1 MAETNYNTVSG
12 LSTSQAER
20 GPRVSEEVRAK
31 GEAGWGELLRR
42 PVRVLRR
49 RLASSLLLS
58 FLVTQDLGGSWALA
72 QLDAVLVSTPS
83 QIRFGRTLAR
93 KAFSAS
99 EFNGR
104 TARIIRLTAQQRWDQ
119 LPGDSRDPRPPATPN
134 TPSTAP
140 PRFLDPLGFGW
151 RPAGSLSK
159 PGAGSW
165 AAAVRSWLLCAAP
178 GPWLAS
184 SSGSVCAPNRTPP
197 PVHPSS
203 GLPFGVRGLQAEC
216 PGSFLPALAF
226 PR

>member
-1 MAETNYNTVSG
+1 MAETNYSTVSG

-49 RLASSLLLS
+49 RLASSLFLS

-83 QIRFGRTLAR
+83 QIRFGHTLVR

-104 TARIIRLTAQQRWDQ
+104 TARIIRLTGR
-119 LPGDSRDPRPPATPN
+119 GGTSSRG
-134 TPSTAP
+134 TA
-140 PRFLDPLGFGW
+140 
-151 RPAGSLSK
+151 
-159 PGAGSW
+159 
-165 AAAVRSWLLCAAP
+165 VI
-178 GPWLAS
+178 
-184 SSGSVCAPNRTPP
+184 
-197 PVHPSS
+197 PVHPP
-203 GLPFGVRGLQAEC
+203 LPTRPLQLPPFPGPAWLRLAACRLPQQARSRQLGGGRPLVAPLRG
-216 PGSFLPALAF
+216 PWALARLLVWLGLR
-226 PR
+226 PKSHSPSRPP

>member
-1 MAETNYNTVSG
+1 MAETNYGTVSG

-49 RLASSLLLS
+49 RLASSLFLS

-104 TARIIRLTAQQRWDQ
+104 TARIIHLTAQQRWTSSRGTAMIPVHLPLPTRPLQ
-119 LPGDSRDPRPPATPN
+119 LPPFPGPAWLRLAACRLPQQARSRQLGGGRPLVAPLCGPWALARLLVWLGLRPKSHSPSRPP
-134 TPSTAP
+134 
-140 PRFLDPLGFGW
+140 
-151 RPAGSLSK
+151 
-159 PGAGSW
+159 
-165 AAAVRSWLLCAAP
+165 
-178 GPWLAS
+178 
-184 SSGSVCAPNRTPP
+184 
-197 PVHPSS
+197 
-203 GLPFGVRGLQAEC
+203 
-216 PGSFLPALAF
+216 
-226 PR
+226 